1 MSIAP
6 ITAAAHPTAAEPAW
20 SRALSSPVGL
30 PSARSVPA
38 QTTPADV
45 KKVAG
50 QFEAIMLRQLLGPS
64 IEPMMSGGLGGSG
77 GGGSGGGV
85 YSYMLTDVLCTSL
98 GASGGLGLGRMLEK
112 QFMPPTSPAK
122 ADSPSSLNQS

>member
-6 ITAAAHPTAAEPAW
+6 ITAATSATAEPAW
-20 SRALSSPVGL
+20 SRALSAPAGM
-30 PSARSVPA
+30 PSARGTPA
-38 QTTPADV
+38 QPTPADV

-77 GGGSGGGV
+77 SSGGSGGGV
-85 YSYMLTDVLCTSL
+85 YGYMLTDVLCTSL

-112 QFMPPTSPAK
+112 QLMPHSSPSSAAK
-122 ADSPSSLNQS
+122 ADSPSTP